1 MESKGLKVNIG
12 KTEVMVSSRRGTKV
26 NIKDSQGTSLRQ
38 VNKFKY
44 LGVTISEE
52 GGSEEAVR
60 ATVSAAWGKW
70 RDLSGVI
77 SDKYMPRKLKIKL
90 YMTVIRPV
98 LLYGVECWTVRK
110 KEEQIFEKTEMQ
122 MLRRIKGVTLRDRV
136 KSVDIRK
143 ELGVSSIQEKVTKM
157 RIRWYGHMKRMEEN
171 EVRAVGDMR
180 VPGKRPRGRPR
191 GRWMDGVR
199 RDMQELRIT
208 PEDAKDRTFWKS
220 TIRAADAT

>member
-1 MESKGLKVNIG
+1 M
-12 KTEVMVSSRRGTKV
+12 MVSSRRGTKGK

-44 LGVTISEE
+44 IGVTISEE

-60 ATVSAAWGKW
+60 ARVTAAWGKW
-70 RDLSGVI
+70 RDISGVI
-77 SDKYMPRKLKIKL
+77 SDKNMPRKLKIKL

-98 LLYGVECWTVRK
+98 LLYGAECWTVRK
-110 KEEQIFEKTEMQ
+110 KEEQILEKTEMR

-143 ELGVSSIQEKVTKM
+143 ELGVSSIQEKVRETSLH
-157 RIRWYGHMKRMEEN
+157 WYGHMQRMEEN

-180 VPGKRPRGRPR
+180 VPGKRPRGR
-191 GRWMDGVR
+191 WMDGVR
-199 RDMQELRIT
+199 RDIHCGSPRRMRRTEHSGNPEFWPLTPPSVKRQRRRRIR
-208 PEDAKDRTFWKS
+208 K
-220 TIRAADAT
+220 